1 MRDHYLAFPQLS
13 FGFEAHNLCAKCSE
27 QICWFDCVGANIWEN
42 YFVFKSLG
50 SGSQPQLP
58 PPAIVLHSFICS
70 DFLRFLQLVVWLVWV
85 EIQPGGLKKNFFRFP
100 DKPWSCQ
107 YHFYC
112 DFIFNLW
119 KKNQF
124 HDANIKKWVS
134 QI

>member
-1 MRDHYLAFPQLS
+1 MFDIQVSYPFSDVEAPERAISTACSLA
-13 FGFEAHNLCAKCSE
+13 
-27 QICWFDCVGANIWEN
+27 CVGE
-42 YFVFKSLG
+42 
-50 SGSQPQLP
+50 
-58 PPAIVLHSFICS
+58 
-70 DFLRFLQLVVWLVWV
+70 WV

-100 DKPWSCQ
+100 DKSWSCQ